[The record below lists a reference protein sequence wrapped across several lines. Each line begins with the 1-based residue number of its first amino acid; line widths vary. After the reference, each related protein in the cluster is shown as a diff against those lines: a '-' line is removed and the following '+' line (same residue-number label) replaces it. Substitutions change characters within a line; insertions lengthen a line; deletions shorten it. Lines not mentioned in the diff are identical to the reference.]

1 MYNIRQTGTKL
12 LSAYV
17 GVDRTADGYLWF
29 NAMSNQCQL
38 AANADE
44 LVESFDIYLTLIKIS
59 AEAWEVTDPMGANIS
74 FVSKQAGEANYRVT
88 GQGTNSETL
97 IWTLRNDI
105 PTVYKHGTS
114 TRVDYDKIKDSEE
127 YDFVYSLT
135 YRVQLDNTGA
145 GADQYGLTNGATYL
159 TYYLTDREGNPVDEQ
174 GNLIADSEDLPV
186 LYFKVPKVKGLY
198 ADLYLQKQDSKG
210 NLLPGATFTLT
221 GAKTIADT
229 GAGNGNHLFAGIPSG
244 EEHSYTLTETQA
256 PSGFITPALSDAQ
269 TAITVKWGK
278 VYVGS
283 TEITANAPHIVRNTR
298 DPQKKSFTVT
308 KSWLPAGLSLI
319 HI

>member
-1 MYNIRQTGTKL
+1 M
-12 LSAYV
+12 
-17 GVDRTADGYLWF
+17 
-29 NAMSNQCQL
+29 
-38 AANADE
+38 
-44 LVESFDIYLTLIKIS
+44 IS
-59 AEAWEVTDPMGANIS
+59 
-74 FVSKQAGEANYRVT
+74 R
-88 GQGTNSETL
+88 
-97 IWTLRNDI
+97 
-105 PTVYKHGTS
+105 TVYKHGTS

-229 GAGNGNHLFAGIPSG
+229 GAGNGNHLFAGIPPVRS
-244 EEHSYTLTETQA
+244 
-256 PSGFITPALSDAQ
+256 
-269 TAITVKWGK
+269 TAI
-278 VYVGS
+278 
-283 TEITANAPHIVRNTR
+283 P
-298 DPQKKSFTVT
+298 
-308 KSWLPAGLSLI
+308 
-319 HI
+319 